1 MAVGN
6 DGAITIKWTGTA
18 GIEQAKNLQKNLL
31 ESFNGADKV
40 LLDISELEDIDIT
53 GIQLV
58 VSARKEAEKQK
69 KSFYISGKIPEIL
82 EIIYKKNP
90 FADVVVTAV
99 SVETLNQSIEMFEK
113 FGMTAETVQIS
124 AVRTHKAGSH
134 TMFNAENPVFII
146 KGVKA

>member
-58 VSARKEAEKQK
+58 VSARKEAEKQN
-69 KSFYISGKIPEIL
+69 KSFYISGKIT
-82 EIIYKKNP
+82 EIILD
-90 FADVVVTAV
+90 FTAGCGV
-99 SVETLNQSIEMFEK
+99 ALSEYALPENGEK
-113 FGMTAETVQIS
+113 
-124 AVRTHKAGSH
+124 
-134 TMFNAENPVFII
+134 
-146 KGVKA
+146 

>member
-1 MAVGN
+1 MIGDSHEKMAVGN

-69 KSFYISGKIPEIL
+69 KSFYISGKIPEIIL
-82 EIIYKKNP
+82 D
-90 FADVVVTAV
+90 FTAGCGV
-99 SVETLNQSIEMFEK
+99 SLSEYALPENGEK
-113 FGMTAETVQIS
+113 
-124 AVRTHKAGSH
+124 
-134 TMFNAENPVFII
+134 
-146 KGVKA
+146 